1 MKQLPSYILLLI
13 ALIGASSTRAEA
25 QIFTPPPFISIA
37 EGPIKG
43 IAKRPDGTM
52 LMTVMGTPVIA
63 NANTRLY
70 TSMAVLTMDQVLSIQ
85 RFPGRLQRGL
95 MNGTAIAQGY
105 TDDNGILTATHINLS
120 PSENVI
126 VGRVTQNSGGIL
138 AINRMNIKY
147 CDDARMPARLPMNA
161 FAIPIDISSV
171 PVGTSATGEGY
182 FDDEGSFRATNVYID
197 SLTAPPLTTAPQIA
211 FIVVRAV
218 EIIPNIQKGDTIDVR
233 GGVTF
238 FHEPSSLTQ
247 TIQVFRV
254 DMVNGQRVETYLG
267 ATVATRNVAAPNYGL
282 WNFRTTTAPSASP
295 IYGSAPVT
303 IKAVNISPG
312 ANNVFVEDLC
322 DVR

>member
-1 MKQLPSYILLLI
+1 MKQLPILGLLI
-13 ALIGASSTRAEA
+13 ALLVALCTRTEA
-25 QIFTPPPFISIA
+25 QVFTPPPFISIA

-43 IAKRPDGTM
+43 IAKRPDGTL

-63 NANTRLY
+63 NATTRLY
-70 TSMAVLTMDQVLSIQ
+70 TSQAVLTMDQVLSTQ

-120 PSENVI
+120 PAENVI
-126 VGRVTQNSGGIL
+126 VGRLTQNSGGIL

-147 CDDARMPARLPMNA
+147 CDDARMPARPPMNP
-161 FAIPIDISSV
+161 FAIAIDIAGI

-182 FDDEGSFRATNVYID
+182 YDDEGSFRATSVFID
-197 SLTAPPLTTAPQIA
+197 TLVAPPLTTDPQVS

-218 EIIPNIQKGDTIDVR
+218 EQIPNVQKGDTLDVR

-238 FHEPSSLTQ
+238 FHEPASLTQ
-247 TIQVFRV
+247 TIQIFRV
-254 DMVNGQRVETYLG
+254 DMVNGRRVETYLG
-267 ATVATRNVAAPNYGL
+267 GTIATRNVGSPSYGL
-282 WNFRTTTAPSASP
+282 WNFKTTTAPSASP

-312 ANNVFVEDLC
+312 ANNAFIEDLC